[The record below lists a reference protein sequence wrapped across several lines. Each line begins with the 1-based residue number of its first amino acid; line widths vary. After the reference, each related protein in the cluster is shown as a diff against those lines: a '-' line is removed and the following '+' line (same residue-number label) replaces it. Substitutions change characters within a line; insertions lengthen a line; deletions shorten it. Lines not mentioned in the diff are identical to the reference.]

1 MLLSFIWAPSS
12 LTIPQSRML
21 LPSSQGSIL
30 ADKHLS
36 SGCFCPLCLASS
48 SLPIPQFR
56 MFVPSVLGSILIA
69 KYLSS
74 GCFCPHCW
82 ASSSLPNTSV
92 QDASALTTWLHPH
105 CQIPQF
111 RMFLPSVLGSILT
124 AKYLSSGCFCPHC
137 WALSSLPNTSVL
149 DASAL
154 HLGSLLTAKYL
165 SSGCFCPHCR
175 ASSSLPNTS
184 VQDASAL
191 TAWLHPYC
199 QIPQFRMFLTSV
211 LGSILIAK
219 YLSSG
224 CFCPHCLAS
233 SSLPNT
239 SVQDVSALS
248 AGLHSHCQIP
258 QFRMLLP
265 PLLGSILTAKYLS
278 SGCFCPPSW
287 LNPNCQ
293 YLSSGC
299 FCPHCWASSSLPNTS
314 VQDASALSAW
324 LHPYCQIPQFRMFLT
339 SVLGSILTA
348 KYLNSGCFCPPSGLH
363 PHCQISQFRNLLPSS
378 LGSILTAKYLSS
390 GCFCPYCW
398 APSIL
403 PKILSVLF
411 SSCFVVMMYSYIH

>member
-1 MLLSFIWAPSS
+1 M
-12 LTIPQSRML
+12 
-21 LPSSQGSIL
+21 
-30 ADKHLS
+30 
-36 SGCFCPLCLASS
+36 
-48 SLPIPQFR
+48 
-56 MFVPSVLGSILIA
+56 PSVLGSILIA

-154 HLGSLLTAKYL
+154 HLGPILTAKYL

-258 QFRMLLP
+258 QFRMLLSS
-265 PLLGSILTAKYLS
+265 LLGFILTAKYLS
-278 SGCFCPPSW
+278 SGCFCTLCLAPSI
-287 LNPNCQ
+287 
-293 YLSSGC
+293 
-299 FCPHCWASSSLPNTS
+299 LPNTS
-314 VQDASALSAW
+314 VQDVSDLSAG
-324 LHPYCQIPQFRMFLT
+324 LHPHCQIPQFRMLLSSIWAPSSLPNI
-339 SVLGSILTA
+339 SVQESSAL
-348 KYLNSGCFCPPSGLH
+348 KSGLH
-363 PHCQISQFRNLLPSS
+363 PHC
-378 LGSILTAKYLSS
+378 
-390 GCFCPYCW
+390 
-398 APSIL
+398 
-403 PKILSVLF
+403 
-411 SSCFVVMMYSYIH
+411 